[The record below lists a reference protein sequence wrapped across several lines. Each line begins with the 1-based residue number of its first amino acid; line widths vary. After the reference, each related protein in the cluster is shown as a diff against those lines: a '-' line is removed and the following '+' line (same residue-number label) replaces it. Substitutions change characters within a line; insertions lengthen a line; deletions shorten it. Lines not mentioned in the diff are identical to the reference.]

1 MTVNPIGYNVM
12 WDSRVDRS
20 FTGVTETAANASCTN
35 TQNLIRLSSFYYDA
49 AKIAND
55 YKLGDKKWC
64 LPSYD
69 VLNNITNSTNFDK
82 IDSGIDAAGG
92 TLIGLDKNTV
102 EYIWSSS
109 EYGTDK
115 AWALTRWYGRGPKME
130 VLLKGSPASNYTV
143 RPVFSF

>member
-1 MTVNPIGYNVM
+1 MTVNPIDYNVM
-12 WDSRVDRS
+12 WDPRVNTS
-20 FTGVTETAANASCTN
+20 VAGVTKTAANASCAN
-35 TQNLIRLSSFYYDA
+35 TQKLLRLSSSNYEA

-55 YKLGDKKWC
+55 YKLGNKKWC

-92 TLIGLDKNTV
+92 RLIGLDIV

-109 EYGTDK
+109 EDSGTE
-115 AWALTRWYGRGPKME
+115 AWVLTKWFNKEPKME
-130 VLLKGSPASNYTV
+130 ARTKKSPSTECTV
-143 RPVFSF
+143 RPVFAF